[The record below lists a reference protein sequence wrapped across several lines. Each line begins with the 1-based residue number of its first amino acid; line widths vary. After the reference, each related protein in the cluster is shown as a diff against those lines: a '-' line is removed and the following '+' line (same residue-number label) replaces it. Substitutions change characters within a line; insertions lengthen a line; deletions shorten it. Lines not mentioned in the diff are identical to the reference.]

1 MKKFL
6 SVILAVLMIVP
17 LFLFSTT
24 AAEQKECTY
33 MRNNIAAKANAS
45 DTGISGQV
53 NHLLV
58 VDGNRE
64 IGSFGDW
71 NSKKFSYILEY
82 DEDQYFDEILLV
94 VNGTGDCPSSWKY
107 GITTNNNFIFEIIMT
122 NKAGQTVY
130 SSDPD
135 NPPTSIDR
143 ETYSTTEDSAWE
155 PLYASKIEVLV
166 HCNHKAD
173 ECVIWEI
180 EAYSGTYGKHVWK
193 EIASNPSTCKT
204 QGYKEYACE
213 CGETKTEKLPLSEA
227 HTWDNGTVTTP
238 ATATTAGVKTFTCTT
253 CGEER
258 EDVVPATEHNAFDNG
273 VVTAPTCDEM
283 GYTTYTCTHCS
294 TYTYKGNYVN
304 ALGHDMDDGV
314 MTVKPTFTTGGK
326 MTYTC
331 KRTDCG
337 YSYDEDLAMAWYRDY
352 ETLIGADDVTLTEEF
367 VGTTDPFDSNSSKD
381 KIFDGLIMT
390 NTWGANKD
398 NYWKAP
404 CGWVED
410 NDGDS
415 SNNVAKGG
423 KLIID
428 FKYEHYL
435 TVAKFY
441 IFANELG
448 FTIKFYNGEDDLVFE
463 LAKSSFNANPAN
475 ENPIV
480 LQSEIIG
487 QKVKK
492 IVIESTNQHGKSPWV
507 SEVEIFAHECQ
518 YDESDKTNIN
528 FDAPTCKQTFDGTCW
543 MCAQTRVGVTRYL
556 HTYTQLNGVDQVT
569 VDTEPSCFEAG
580 SGRKA
585 CTVCEK
591 EETVVIPATGLH
603 NFDDGKQE
611 IITPNNC
618 GKDGEAYKTCA
629 TVGCPAKSENYVLPA
644 TGKHG
649 SNFIWKDLEGFSADY
664 THEGKQGYICKVC
677 SYRDESKGEKT
688 SPTKTIDGLVT
699 TKIAWWT
706 IRYNDFVSPR
716 ATFKIDKSKVT
727 PLGDDFTVK
736 IFGVVK
742 KGDQVKE
749 VQVYGEG
756 ATGNTLRDGT
766 FSLVVK
772 GASVTDEF
780 EFSTRIEITCVDDNT
795 KSSYTID
802 ARNIIA
808 GDSTVSAYDVANYY
822 LSNESKANALNENV
836 KKLYEKILATK
847 KK

>member
-24 AAEQKECTY
+24 AAEQKECTH
-33 MRNNIAAKANAS
+33 MRNNIASKANAS
-45 DTGISGQV
+45 DTGVSGQV
-53 NHLLV
+53 NHTLV
-58 VDGNRE
+58 VDGNRGT
-64 IGSFGDW
+64 GSYGDH
-71 NSKKFSYILEY
+71 NSKQFSYILEY
-82 DEDQYFDEILLV
+82 DEDQYLDEILLV
-94 VNGTGDCPSSWKY
+94 VNGKGDCPSSWASFKEV
-107 GITTNNNFIFEIIMT
+107 TNKNFIFEIKVT
-122 NKAGQTVY
+122 NKAGQVVY
-130 SSDPD
+130 TSDPD
-135 NPPTSIDR
+135 NPPTSLDR

-155 PLYASKIEVLV
+155 PLYASKIEIIVQSNWAGGD
-166 HCNHKAD
+166 CI
-173 ECVIWEI
+173 IWEI
-180 EAYSGTYGKHVWK
+180 EVYSGTYGKHVWNETSSK
-193 EIASNPSTCKT
+193 PSTCDE
-204 QGYKEYACE
+204 QGYIEYACS
-213 CGETKTEKLPLSEA
+213 CGEVKKEKLPFSEA

-283 GYTTYTCTHCS
+283 GYTTFTCTHCS

-314 MTVKPTFTTGGK
+314 MTVKPTFTSGGK

-337 YSYDEDLAMAWYRDY
+337 YSYEEDLAMAWYRDY
-352 ETLIGADDVTLTEEF
+352 EMLIGAEDATVTEVFT
-367 VGTTDPFDSNSSKD
+367 GTTDPFDANSSKD
-381 KIFDGLIMT
+381 AIFDGLKMVSP
-390 NTWGANKD
+390 WGANST

-404 CGWVED
+404 CGYNADET
-410 NDGDS
+410 
-415 SNNVAKGG
+415 AKSG
-423 KLIID
+423 KLVID
-428 FKYEHYL
+428 FNYEYYL
-435 TVAKFY
+435 TAAKFY
-441 IFANELG
+441 IYGNSLG
-448 FTIKFYNGEDDLVFE
+448 FKITIYNSADEVVYE
-463 LAKSSFNANPAN
+463 TTKSAYSVNSAAD
-475 ENPIV
+475 EPISLIAEV
-480 LQSEIIG
+480 IG
-487 QKVKK
+487 QKAKK
-492 IVIESTNQHGKSPWV
+492 VVIESTNQYGKSPWV
-507 SEVEIFAHECQ
+507 SEVELFAHECQ
-518 YDESDKTNIN
+518 YDEADKTNIN

-543 MCAQTRVGVTRYL
+543 MCAQTRVGVARYL

-569 VDTEPSCFEAG
+569 VDAEPSCFEAG

-618 GKDGEAYKTCA
+618 GVAGEAYKACA
-629 TVGCPAKSENYVLPA
+629 TAGCTAKSESYVLPA
-644 TGKHG
+644 TGNHG

-756 ATGNTLRDGT
+756 ATGNTLKDGT

-836 KKLYEKILATK
+836 KKLYEKILAAK